1 MEEDLNEVLE
11 FLCESVKRVIDSE
24 KIEDI
29 KCKQKIYCISS
40 FLEFI
45 KAGADIKVLP
55 FEDGKATFEIYT
67 K

>member
-11 FLCESVKRVIDSE
+11 FLCESVKKVIDSE

-45 KAGADIKVLP
+45 KA
-55 FEDGKATFEIYT
+55 
-67 K
+67 